1 MEYLAGIVIALGV
14 SISATVVGLLSLALM
29 VNVGRVGSRRVTH
42 VLPQQIWWITARRPG
57 RPVLSRHIPHPC
69 G

>member
-29 VNVGRVGSRRVTH
+29 VNVGGLGTRNPRPAATH
-42 VLPQQIWWITARRPG
+42 LVDYGAPPRTSCPLG
-57 RPVLSRHIPHPC
+57 HIPHPC